1 MRLFDQLLWKLVG
14 FNVASNGHRCECE
27 YMAEQRT
34 ALDRAERLLAAVFIT
49 EIFGGGE
56 STQKTY
62 SPPKQLPNCVLG
74 ICFRAGTVNYKYV
87 TETFF

>member
-34 ALDRAERLLAAVFIT
+34 ALDRAERLLGAVFIT
-49 EIFGGGE
+49 EIFGGGI
-56 STQKTY
+56 
-62 SPPKQLPNCVLG
+62 PPKNLQSPLNSCQIV
-74 ICFRAGTVNYKYV
+74 CSEYV
-87 TETFF
+87 FGPGQ

>member
-34 ALDRAERLLAAVFIT
+34 ALDRAERLLGAVFIT
-49 EIFGGGE
+49 EIFGGNPPKKL
-56 STQKTY
+56 TV
-62 SPPKQLPNCVLG
+62 PPKQLPNCVLG